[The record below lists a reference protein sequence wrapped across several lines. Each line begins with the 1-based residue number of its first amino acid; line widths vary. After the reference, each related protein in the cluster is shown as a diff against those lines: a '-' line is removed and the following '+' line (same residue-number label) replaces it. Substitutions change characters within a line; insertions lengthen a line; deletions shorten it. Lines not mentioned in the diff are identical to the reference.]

1 MFDSYSQD
9 EAGSNASIVGLKAK
23 FEKNCGSS
31 CSVCVC
37 SNDEVAADATSE
49 LRPGKILVQ
58 AVAMRH
64 LRHL

>member
-23 FEKNCGSS
+23 YEKYCGSS

-37 SNDEVAADATSE
+37 SNDGVAGNVTPKS
-49 LRPGKILVQ
+49 RPGKI
-58 AVAMRH
+58 
-64 LRHL
+64 

>member
-23 FEKNCGSS
+23 FEKDCGSS

-37 SNDEVAADATSE
+37 SNDEVAVNVTPKS
-49 LRPGKILVQ
+49 RPGEI
-58 AVAMRH
+58 
-64 LRHL
+64 